1 MDRIK
6 AEVSR
11 RIVEFVRDRYQI
23 SLESPGFLFPPAPEL
38 GDLALPV
45 AFDLAKLTKQPPR
58 LLAGELAGMLSGV
71 PGLQKAEVAGGGYVN
86 LYFHRPSYARFLFE
100 DLHAPPAVPSG
111 GKVIVEH
118 TNINPNKAAH
128 IGHLRNAALG
138 DTLARCLRF
147 LGRRVEVQNYID
159 DTGVQVAD
167 LIIGITRLE
176 KLDLDGVRRLE
187 SELERTGV
195 PLDHYCWDLYSRV
208 TEMYERSN
216 EPAAPGE
223 KSLKERLRGEML
235 HDMEEGSSPLAE
247 IAAYLADK
255 IVRCHLATMQR
266 IDVRYDLLPRESDIL
281 SHRFWEKAFERLK
294 STGKVTL
301 SREGKS
307 SGCWVM
313 DLSGSEDLAHLAEGE
328 KILVRSNGTVTYV
341 GKDIAYQLWKFGLL
355 GADFDYRPYLTYPN
369 GKVLWSTSREGEAPH
384 PSFGNGETI
393 YNVIDVR
400 QSYLQ
405 QIVVESLRLLGAEA
419 QARRSIHF
427 AYEMVALSP
436 RCANEMGIAVG
447 DEDRLRPFLEM
458 SGRKGIGVK
467 ADDLLDNLI
476 RRAEEEVRMRNAD
489 LPGRTLSEV
498 SRAIAVGALR
508 YYMLRFTRN
517 KVIAFDFAD
526 ALSFDGE
533 TGPYVQYAV
542 VRSAGILGKV
552 AAALGMSGEE
562 LPRWAADA
570 ELEFLEAD
578 AQSEEWDLLSLL
590 GRHRTMAEQ
599 AVAGLEFSSLAKYAF
614 VLAQK
619 FNGFYHRNPVLQE
632 SDPQRRRG
640 RVLVTYLFRRQ
651 MTELLDR
658 MGIPVPSLM

>member
-11 RIVEFVRDRYQI
+11 RIVDFVRESYQV
-23 SLESPGFLFPPAPEL
+23 SLDPPGFLFPPSPDL

-45 AFDLAKLTKQPPR
+45 AFDLAKLTRKAPR
-58 LLAGELAGMLSGV
+58 LLAGELAEILSGV
-71 PGLQKAEVAGGGYVN
+71 PGLQKVEVAGGGYVN
-86 LYFHRPSYARFLFE
+86 LFFHRPGYARLLLE
-100 DLHAPPAVPSG
+100 DLAGAPAAPSG

-128 IGHLRNAALG
+128 IGHLRNATLG

-167 LIIGITRLE
+167 LIIGITTME

-187 SELERTGV
+187 AELERTGV

-208 TEMYERSN
+208 TEMYEQTA
-216 EPAAPGE
+216 EPPTPGE

-235 HDMEEGSSPLAE
+235 HAMEEGSSPVAK
-247 IAAYLADK
+247 IASYLADK
-255 IVRCHLATMQR
+255 IVRRHLATMER
-266 IDVRYDLLPRESDIL
+266 IGVRYDLLPRESDIL
-281 SHRFWEKAFERLK
+281 AHKFWDKAFERLK
-294 STGKVTL
+294 ATGKVTFA
-301 SREGKS
+301 REGKS

-313 DLSGSEDLAHLAEGE
+313 DLSGSEEFANLTEGE

-355 GADFDYRPYLTYPN
+355 GADFHYRPYLTYPR
-369 GKVLWSTSREGEAPH
+369 GGLLWTTSSEGEPEH
-384 PSFGNGETI
+384 PPFGSGETI

-405 QIVVESLRLLGAEA
+405 KIVVESLRLLGAEA
-419 QARRSIHF
+419 QAQRSIHF

-436 RCANEMGIAVG
+436 RCAGEMGITVE
-447 DEDRLRPFLEM
+447 EDDRQRPFLEM

-476 RRAEEEVRMRNAD
+476 RRAEDEVRLRNAD
-489 LPGRTLSEV
+489 LPEETLAEV
-498 SRAIAVGALR
+498 SRSIAVGALR

-533 TGPYVQYAV
+533 TGPYVQYAL

-552 AAALGMSGEE
+552 AGALGMAGDE
-562 LPRWAADA
+562 LPRWAAEADLA
-570 ELEFLEAD
+570 FLEKD
-578 AQSEEWDLLSLL
+578 AACDEWDLLSVM
-590 GRHRTMAEQ
+590 GRHRMLTEQ

-632 SDPQRRRG
+632 PDPNRQRG

-651 MTELLDR
+651 MTSLLER

>member
-6 AEVSR
+6 ADVSR
-11 RIVEFVRDRYQI
+11 RIVDFVRDRYQI
-23 SLESPGFLFPPAPEL
+23 PLEPPGFLFPPSPDL

-45 AFDLAKLTKQPPR
+45 AFDLAKLTRKPPR
-58 LLAGELAGMLSGV
+58 LLAGELAEMLSDV
-71 PGLQKAEVAGGGYVN
+71 PGLKKAEVAGGGYVN
-86 LYFHRPSYARFLFE
+86 LFLHRPSYARFLFE
-100 DLHAPPAVPSG
+100 DFHAPPASPSG

-167 LIIGITRLE
+167 LIIGITRME
-176 KLDLDGVRRLE
+176 KLDLEGVRSLE
-187 SELERTGV
+187 TELERTGV

-208 TEMYERSN
+208 TQMYEESS
-216 EPAAPGE
+216 EPPEPGG

-235 HDMEEGSSPLAE
+235 HAMEEGSSPLAK

-266 IDVRYDLLPRESDIL
+266 IGVQYDLLPRESDIL
-281 SHRFWEKAFERLK
+281 AHRFWESAFERLK
-294 STGKVTL
+294 KTGKVTL
-301 SREGKS
+301 AREGKS
-307 SGCWVM
+307 AGCWVM
-313 DLSGSEDLAHLAEGE
+313 DLSGSEDLAHLTEGE

-369 GKVLWSTSREGEAPH
+369 GKVLWSTSTKGEDSH

-405 QIVVESLRLLGAEA
+405 QIVVESLRLLGADA

-427 AYEMVALSP
+427 AYEMVALSS
-436 RCANEMGIAVG
+436 RCANEMGIAAG
-447 DEDRLRPFLEM
+447 NGDRLRPFLEM

-467 ADDLLDNLI
+467 ADDLLDNLV
-476 RRAEEEVRMRNAD
+476 RHAEEEVRIRNAE
-489 LPGRTLSEV
+489 LPIETLREV

-533 TGPYVQYAV
+533 TGP
-542 VRSAGILGKV
+542 
-552 AAALGMSGEE
+552 
-562 LPRWAADA
+562 
-570 ELEFLEAD
+570 
-578 AQSEEWDLLSLL
+578 
-590 GRHRTMAEQ
+590 
-599 AVAGLEFSSLAKYAF
+599 
-614 VLAQK
+614 
-619 FNGFYHRNPVLQE
+619 
-632 SDPQRRRG
+632 
-640 RVLVTYLFRRQ
+640 
-651 MTELLDR
+651 
-658 MGIPVPSLM
+658 